1 MTATY
6 TVKPGGR
13 PREDKDMNAA
23 AEMHMVATTPE
34 TSYTIGDLAREYDV
48 TLRALRFYEARGM
61 LRPRRSGLTRLYS
74 ESDRKRLGLILK
86 GKQMGFTLQEIRAML
101 ASEGNNSQP
110 SELKLTKT
118 QIDEQLEV
126 LVRQRADLD
135 TAISELKAKRERL

>member
-1 MTATY
+1 MS
-6 TVKPGGR
+6 
-13 PREDKDMNAA
+13 AA
-23 AEMHMVATTPE
+23 AEMHPATAASDN
-34 TSYTIGDLAREYDV
+34 SYTIGDLAREYDV

-101 ASEGNNSQP
+101 ASEGNSNQP
-110 SELKLTKT
+110 AELKLTKT

-135 TAISELKAKRERL
+135 TAIAELRAKREHL